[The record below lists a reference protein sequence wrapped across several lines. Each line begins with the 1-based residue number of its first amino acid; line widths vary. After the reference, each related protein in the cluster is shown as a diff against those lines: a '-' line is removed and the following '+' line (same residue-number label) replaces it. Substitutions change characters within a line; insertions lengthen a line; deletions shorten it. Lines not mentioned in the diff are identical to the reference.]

1 MKILYTGGMRSGKS
15 RAAELRALELCTG
28 KKPYYLATSEA
39 LDDEMRERIARHK
52 AQRADRFES
61 VEAPTALYET
71 IRPLEGT
78 VLMECL
84 SIWINNMLHYGK
96 SEAQIMDELRKTLE
110 LKQNIVFVLN
120 EVGCGII
127 PNNPL
132 AREFIDISGRVGQV
146 VAAACDE
153 VYLCAVGL
161 SVRMK

>member
-1 MKILYTGGMRSGKS
+1 MKILYTGGMKSGKS
-15 RAAELRALELCTG
+15 RAAELKALELCTD

-71 IRPLEGT
+71 VRDLKGT
-78 VLMECL
+78 VLVECL
-84 SIWINNMLHYGK
+84 SIWMNNMLHYGK
-96 SEAQIMDELRKTLE
+96 SEAEIMDELRKTLE
-110 LKQNIVFVLN
+110 LEQNIVFVLN

-127 PNNPL
+127 PDNAL

-146 VAAACDE
+146 LAAACDE

-161 SVRMK
+161 SMRMK